1 MKIKLS
7 LIIYFFL
14 AAGNVLYSQTY
25 SIKGRITDQQNNPVP
40 GVNIILLNTTIGTAT
55 DLNGNYEIKNLS
67 PGVYGIEFSAIGF
80 ERQRRNRVVI
90 SNSTLTLNIILK
102 PQAIKTDEVI
112 VTAGKYEQKKSDLPV
127 STEIIYGAELIE
139 RNFSNLEEAMRY
151 VPGITMTEDQVSI
164 RGSSGY
170 GRGVG
175 ARALFTLD
183 GIPFYTG
190 DTGEIVWEM
199 VPATEIQRIEVVK
212 GAASSLYGSS
222 AIGGVINAITKDISS
237 TPKTIINGF
246 YGVYDKPH
254 FKEWDWSG
262 ERRQFNGMNI
272 SHSNSIGAFGF
283 NLSLTRLEDLSY
295 RQDTFTKK
303 YTGFLKA
310 AYRFNPASSI
320 TLIANTYNKRGGTF
334 LYWKDSRN
342 ALAQSDRVAVTR
354 VETNRYLFGLIYK
367 NLLNDNTALDIKTSY
382 YRNNFEDNDTPS
394 NKSTSHL
401 YRGEVQLNTSLTNS
415 IMLTTGIEMMPSQ
428 INSSLFGNPKA
439 FGAGVYAVSDFKFAF
454 PLIASIGLRYDY
466 TKLDSLDASGA
477 ISPKLG
483 LNYKLLSNLVFR
495 SSLGTGFRA
504 PSLAE
509 AFTSTSTSGI
519 TVKPN
524 PDIKSERNLT
534 FEAGINF
541 LPVDLIEIDVAV
553 FNNEFYDMI
562 EPAVDP
568 SDGFAVFENVV
579 RARIQGFEFNSVIDL
594 IPGNLKM
601 NFGYTYLWARDLE
614 ENKALKYRPRH
625 SLTSGVDFTTR
636 GFGVGIYFRYS
647 SKVEE
652 IDDDLI
658 NLGIVTDGEM
668 RVPVYVT
675 DAKLS
680 YELISLGLPAN
691 IYLNIKNIFNYNYV
705 ELIGNLRPIRNFS
718 LGFNLIL

>member
-1 MKIKLS
+1 MMYSS
-7 LIIYFFL
+7 LL
-14 AAGNVLYSQTY
+14 AQNY
-25 SIKGRITDQQNNPVP
+25 SIKGRIVDQQNSPIP

-67 PGVYGIEFSAIGF
+67 PGIYGIEFSAIGF

-90 SNSTLTLNIILK
+90 SNSNLTLNIILK
-102 PQAIKTDEVI
+102 PQVIKTDEVV
-112 VTAGKYEQKKSDLPV
+112 VTAGKYEQRKSDLPV
-127 STEIIYGAELIE
+127 SAEILYGSELLE
-139 RNFSNLEEAMRY
+139 RNFSNLEDAMRY

-199 VPATEIQRIEVVK
+199 IPASEIQRIEIIK

-222 AIGGVINAITKDISS
+222 AIGGVISAITKDIASE
-237 TPKTIINGF
+237 PKTIISGF
-246 YGVYDKPH
+246 YGVYDKPYY
-254 FKEWDWSG
+254 KEWDWSG
-262 ERRQFNGMNI
+262 ERRPFNGI
-272 SHSNSIGAFGF
+272 TVSHSNNIGRFGF

-295 RQDTFTKK
+295 KQDDFTKK
-303 YTGFLKA
+303 YSGFLKA
-310 AYRFNPASSI
+310 VYNFNPASSI
-320 TLIANTYNKRGGTF
+320 TFIANTYNKRGGTY

-342 ALAQSDRVAVTR
+342 ALSHSDRVETNR
-354 VETNRYLFGLIYK
+354 VETNRYLFGLNYK
-367 NLLNDNTALDIKTSY
+367 NVLNDRIALNIKTSY
-382 YRNNFEDNDTPS
+382 YRNNFKDNGVPS
-394 NKSTSHL
+394 NLSTAHL
-401 YRGEVQLNTSLTNS
+401 YRSEIQLNASITNS
-415 IMLTTGIEMMPSQ
+415 IMLTTGIELMPSK

-439 FGAGVYAVSDFKFAF
+439 FASGIYAVSDFTFDF

-466 TKLDSLDASGA
+466 TKLDSLEASGS
-477 ISPKLG
+477 ISPKFG
-483 LNYKLLSNLVFR
+483 LNYKLLNNFILR
-495 SSLGTGFRA
+495 SSVGTGFRA

-524 PDIKSERNLT
+524 PDIKPERNLT
-534 FEAGINF
+534 FELGVNY
-541 LPVDLIEIDVAV
+541 LPVEVIEIDVAV
-553 FNNEFYDMI
+553 FNNEYYDMI
-562 EPAVDP
+562 EPGVDA

-579 RARIQGFEFNSVIDL
+579 RARIQGFEYNTVLDIV
-594 IPGNLKM
+594 PGNLKV
-601 NFGYTYLWARDLE
+601 NLGYTYLWARNI
-614 ENKALKYRPRH
+614 ENKKALKYRPRH
-625 SLTSGVDFTTR
+625 NFTGGIDFATR

-658 NLGIVTDGEM
+658 NLGIVTDGEL

-675 DAKLS
+675 DLKLS
-680 YELISLGLPAN
+680 YELISIGIPAN

-705 ELIGNLRPIRNFS
+705 ELIGNLRPIRNYS

>member
-1 MKIKLS
+1 MFACNL
-7 LIIYFFL
+7 
-14 AAGNVLYSQTY
+14 VYSQTY
-25 SIKGRITDQQNNPVP
+25 SIKGRIVDQQNSPVP

-55 DLNGNYEIKNLS
+55 DLNGNYEIINLS
-67 PGVYGIEFSAIGF
+67 PGVYGIKFSAIGF

-90 SNSTLTLNIILK
+90 SNSSVTLNIILK
-102 PQAIKTDEVI
+102 PQVIKTDEVI
-112 VTAGKYEQKKSDLPV
+112 VTAGKYEQRKSDLPV

-139 RNFSNLEEAMRY
+139 RNFSNLEDAMRY

-199 VPATEIQRIEVVK
+199 VPATEIQRIEIIK

-222 AIGGVINAITKDISS
+222 AIGGVISALTKDIAPE
-237 TPKTIINGF
+237 PKTIINGF
-246 YGVYDKPH
+246 YGVYDKPYY
-254 FKEWDWSG
+254 KEWDWSG
-262 ERRQFNGMNI
+262 ERRPFSGI
-272 SHSNSIGAFGF
+272 TVSHSNNIGRFGF

-295 RQDTFTKK
+295 KQDDFTKK

-310 AYRFNPASSI
+310 VYNFNPASSI
-320 TLIANTYNKRGGTF
+320 TLIANTYNKRGGTY

-342 ALAQSDRVAVTR
+342 ALSHSDRVETNR
-354 VETNRYLFGLIYK
+354 VETNRYLFGLNYK
-367 NLLNDNTALDIKTSY
+367 NVLNDKLALNLKTSY
-382 YRNNFEDNDTPS
+382 YRNNFTDNGVPS
-394 NKSTSHL
+394 NLSTSHL
-401 YRGEVQLNTSLTNS
+401 YRGEVQLNASITNS
-415 IMLTTGIEMMPSQ
+415 IMLTTGIELMPSI
-428 INSSLFGNPKA
+428 INSSLFGNPTA
-439 FGAGVYAVSDFKFAF
+439 FASGIYAVSDFTFDF

-466 TKLDSLDASGA
+466 TKLDSLDASGSL
-477 ISPKLG
+477 SPKLG
-483 LNYKLLSNLVFR
+483 LNYKIFSNFILR
-495 SSLGTGFRA
+495 SSIGTGFRA

-524 PDIKSERNLT
+524 PNIKPEQNLT
-534 FEAGINF
+534 VELGVNY
-541 LPVDLIEIDVAV
+541 LPIELIEFDIAV
-553 FNNEFYDMI
+553 FNNEYYDMI
-562 EPAVDP
+562 EPGVDP
-568 SDGFAVFENVV
+568 ADGFAVFENVV

-601 NFGYTYLWARDLE
+601 NLGFTYLWARDLE
-614 ENKALKYRPRH
+614 NNKALKYRPRH
-625 SLTSGVDFTTR
+625 TLTSGVDFATR
-636 GFGVGIYFRYS
+636 GFGVGVYFRYS
-647 SKVEE
+647 SRVEE

-658 NLGIVTDGEM
+658 NLGIVTDGEL

-675 DAKLS
+675 DVKLS
-680 YELISLGLPAN
+680 YELISIGIPAN
-691 IYLNIKNIFNYNYV
+691 IYMNIKNIFNYNYV
-705 ELIGNLRPIRNFS
+705 ELIGNLRPIRNYS

>member
-1 MKIKLS
+1 MKKI
-7 LIIYFFL
+7 LILIFILF
-14 AAGNVLYSQTY
+14 AGLTYSQSY
-25 SIKGRITDQQNNPVP
+25 SIAGKVIDQQSNPVP

-80 ERQRRNRVVI
+80 ERQRRNRVII
-90 SNSTLTLNIILK
+90 SNSSVTLNIILK

-127 STEIIYGAELIE
+127 STEILYGSELLE
-139 RNFSNLEEAMRY
+139 RNFSNLEDAMRY

-199 VPATEIQRIEVVK
+199 VPVTQLHRIEIIK

-222 AIGGVINAITKDISS
+222 AIGGVISGLTGDISE
-237 TPKTIINGF
+237 TPKTIINAF
-246 YGVYDKPH
+246 YGFYDKPH
-254 FKEWDWSG
+254 YDEWNWSNST
-262 ERRQFNGMNI
+262 RPFNGI
-272 SHSNSIGAFGF
+272 SVTHSQKIEDFGF
-283 NLSLTRLEDLSY
+283 NLSFQRLEDQGYKRDDFS
-295 RQDTFTKK
+295 KK
-303 YTGFLKA
+303 YTGFIKA
-310 AYRFNPASSI
+310 AHQFTPASSL
-320 TLIANTYNKRGGTF
+320 TLIANTFNKRGGSF

-342 ALAQSDRVAVTR
+342 ALVTSDNVDVNRIN
-354 VETNRYLFGLIYK
+354 TNRYLFGLIYK
-367 NLLNDNTALDIKTSY
+367 NVLNDKTAMNIKTSY
-382 YRNNFEDNDTPS
+382 YRNNFEDNGNPS
-394 NKSTSHL
+394 NESTSHL
-401 YRGEVQLNTSLTNS
+401 YRGEVQFNISLSNS
-415 IMLTTGIEMMPSQ
+415 IMLTTGVEAIPSNV
-428 INSSLFGNPKA
+428 NSSLFGNPSA
-439 FGAGVYAVSDFKFAF
+439 FSTGVYAVADFTFNF
-454 PLIASIGLRYDY
+454 PLITSVGLRYDH

-483 LNYKLLSNLVFR
+483 LNYKLSNNLIIR

-524 PDIKSERNLT
+524 PDIKPENNIT
-534 FEAGINF
+534 FEFGVNY
-541 LPVDLIEIDVAV
+541 LPIELVEIDLAV
-553 FNNEFYDMI
+553 FNNEYYDMI
-562 EPAVDP
+562 EPEIDP
-568 SDGFAVFENVV
+568 TDGLAVFNNVV
-579 RARIQGFEFNSVIDL
+579 RARIQGFEFNTILDV
-594 IPGNLKM
+594 IPGNLKAIL
-601 NFGYTYLWARDLE
+601 GYTYLWARDIE
-614 ENKALKYRPRH
+614 NNKALKYRPRH
-625 SLTSGVDFTTR
+625 SFTGGIDFATR

-652 IDDDLI
+652 IDADLV
-658 NLGIVTDGEM
+658 NLGIVTDGEL
-668 RVPVYVT
+668 RVPVYIT

-680 YELISLGLPAN
+680 YELISLGLAAN

-705 ELIGNLRPIRNFS
+705 ELIGNLRPIRNYS